1 MAQLENKVA
10 IVTGA
15 ASGIG
20 RATAKLMAVEGA
32 RVLVADID
40 DSGSGAVVGG
50 DFVRVAY
57 GAAKSGRK
65 FGHQIHRNCLRSPGD
80 PLQCPV
86 AGSAGDASSCTH

>member
-20 RATAKLMAVEGA
+20 RATAKLMAAEGA

-40 DSGSGAVVGG
+40 ESAAGAVVGEI
-50 DFVRVAY
+50 
-57 GAAKSGRK
+57 AAAGGEASA
-65 FGHQIHRNCLRSPGD
+65 L
-80 PLQCPV
+80 PV
-86 AGSAGDASSCTH
+86 DGSQRMPRAWRFSSVPTRRASSTVS